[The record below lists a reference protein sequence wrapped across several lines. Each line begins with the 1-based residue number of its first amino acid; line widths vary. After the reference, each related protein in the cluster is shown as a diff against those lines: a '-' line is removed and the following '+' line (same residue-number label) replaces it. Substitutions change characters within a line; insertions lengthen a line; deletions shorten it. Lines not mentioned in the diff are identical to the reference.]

1 MFSGVSYA
9 GSQGLRRRGPRSGS
23 PLPGRHRCAVAR
35 DRKNLWSGEPRLVGK
50 PCPCRQCFHSGTS
63 FLRRTTY
70 LCRTCFPG
78 WPSFVMQH
86 LLNVNL
92 EPDRGCTE
100 SYPGTTNGT
109 YDMVWNLS
117 ISNGIFVEFQRRRQL
132 SICNTNE
139 MTNKNLVK
147 KMYLLIIAWHNNL
160 LNTITL
166 EVEASDTI
174 ENVKAK
180 IQVNRQPGFGLEFCV
195 KKWRLYNIVSK

>member
-70 LCRTCFPG
+70 LCWTCFPG

-109 YDMVWNLS
+109 YDMVWNLNHLPGTVVCKS
-117 ISNGIFVEFQRRRQL
+117 AAF
-132 SICNTNE
+132 
-139 MTNKNLVK
+139 LVK
-147 KMYLLIIAWHNNL
+147 
-160 LNTITL
+160 
-166 EVEASDTI
+166 
-174 ENVKAK
+174 VKIRERK
-180 IQVNRQPGFGLEFCV
+180 RIWPRSTEIRKHFSWV
-195 KKWRLYNIVSK
+195 KKNGKCALWDDVFGDIIMW